1 MAWYDLRVIHELNMQ
16 ISWLGLSCFEI
27 TTSTT
32 TGEVSLV
39 VDPYG
44 NETGLRFPR
53 TLEADIVCVSHDE
66 SDANNLSAVGG
77 DPFVVKMPGEFE
89 IKDVFVYANQSE
101 GTILFR
107 IESEG
112 MRVAHLGA
120 LNRVLTNKE
129 LEELGTVDVLMVPV
143 GGGRVLTPKLAAE
156 VISQIEPRVVVPMTH
171 AVPNMKETLAT
182 ADDFCKA
189 IGACRREATN
199 KFKFARKDL
208 PEEDML
214 IMELART

>member
-1 MAWYDLRVIHELNMQ
+1 MQ

-27 TTSTT
+27 RTT
-32 TGEVSLV
+32 TANGEVTV
-39 VDPYG
+39 AVDPYG

-53 TLEADIVCVSHDE
+53 TLEADIACVSHDDT
-66 SDANNLSAVGG
+66 DANNLSAVGG
-77 DPFVVKMPGEFE
+77 TPFVVDMPGEFE
-89 IKDVFVYANQSE
+89 VKDVFVYASKVD
-101 GTILFR
+101 GTLLFR

-112 MRVAHLGA
+112 VRVGHLGA
-120 LNRVLTNKE
+120 LNRALTNKE
-129 LEELGTVDVLMVPV
+129 LEALGAIDVLMIPV

-156 VISQIEPRVVVPMTH
+156 VISQVEPRVVIPMTH
-171 AVPNMKETLAT
+171 AIPNVKEKLGT

-189 IGACRREATN
+189 LGACRRETSN

-214 IMELART
+214 IMELARA

>member
-1 MAWYDLRVIHELNMQ
+1 MQ

-27 TTSTT
+27 STDT
-32 TGEVSLV
+32 ASGGATVV

-66 SDANNLSAVGG
+66 MDANNLSAVGG
-77 DPFVVKMPGEFE
+77 SPFVVDMPGEFE
-89 IKDVFVYANQSE
+89 VKDAFVYASRADS
-101 GTILFR
+101 TLLFR

-112 MRVAHLGA
+112 MIVAHLGC
-120 LNRVLTNKE
+120 LNRVLTDKE
-129 LEELGTVDVLMVPV
+129 LEALGSVDVLMIPV

-156 VISQIEPRVVVPMTH
+156 VISQVEPRVVIPMTH
-171 AVPNMKETLAT
+171 AIPNVKEKLGT
-182 ADDFCKA
+182 ADEFCKVL
-189 IGACRREATN
+189 GTCRHETSN
-199 KFKFARKDL
+199 KFKFSRKDL

-214 IMELART
+214 IMELARV